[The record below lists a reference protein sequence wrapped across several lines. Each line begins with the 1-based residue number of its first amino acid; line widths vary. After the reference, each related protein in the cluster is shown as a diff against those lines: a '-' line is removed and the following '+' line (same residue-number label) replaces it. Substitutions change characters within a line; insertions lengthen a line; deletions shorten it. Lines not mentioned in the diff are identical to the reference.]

1 MATYKM
7 IQDIEA
13 EDHIIGPLSL
23 RQFIFALISAFLLYI
38 NFLLLSKHVAFL
50 MIVFLP
56 PALFTGFFAFPFGRD
71 QPTEVWALAKIR
83 FLFKPRKRIWDQSG
97 VKELVTITV
106 PKKIERNLTN
116 GLSQNEVKSRL
127 SALANT
133 IDSRGWAVKN
143 VNINLYANPGSIE
156 EASDRLVDINS
167 LPREVPNYDVQAAD
181 DIMDER
187 SNPIAQ
193 QFEHMIEASALAHH
207 QQLIQQMN
215 TTVAPPQA
223 QAPSPAPPTAPA
235 DYWFLNQNP
244 QPVALLADQAV
255 FTGPSVITP
264 GAAPS
269 QPQLV
274 LAPATTD
281 LSEEAFL
288 AKVRTDEANEHTTN
302 SHLHTLQPLGSQPNS
317 RTPVAASA
325 PLPQPVYV
333 PATPSPEP
341 VDTAILSL
349 ARNNDLSIATLA
361 RESAKEAQKSK
372 RNKGADGEVVISLR

>member
-23 RQFIFALISAFLLYI
+23 RQFIFALIAAFLLYI

-50 MIVFLP
+50 MIIFLP
-56 PALFTGFFAFPFGRD
+56 PALFTGFFAVPFGRD

-143 VNINLYANPGSIE
+143 VNINLYANPGSVE
-156 EASDRLVDINS
+156 EASDRLIDINS

-193 QFEHMIEASALAHH
+193 QFDHMIEASSQAHH
-207 QQLIQQMN
+207 QQLINQMN
-215 TTVAPPQA
+215 AAVPTQA
-223 QAPSPAPPTAPA
+223 SVPSLATPTAPA

-244 QPVALLADQAV
+244 QPVALPADQAV
-255 FTGPSVITP
+255 FNSPSVIAP
-264 GAAPS
+264 GAVARPLQPVAAPVTS
-269 QPQLV
+269 
-274 LAPATTD
+274 D
-281 LSEEAFL
+281 LTELNEAAFL
-288 AKVRTDEANEHTTN
+288 AKVKADEASEHITN
-302 SHLHTLQPLGSQPNS
+302 SHLHTLQPLGTQPTS

-325 PLPQPVYV
+325 PAPQPVYA
-333 PATPSPEP
+333 PATPSSEP

-349 ARNNDLSIATLA
+349 ARNNDLNVATLA
-361 RESAKEAQKSK
+361 REAQKSK
-372 RNKGADGEVVISLR
+372 QNESTTGDGEVVISLR